1 MNDEYREEIKQ
12 IVREV
17 LEEYQN
23 NTDISSLQQAPIVS
37 SCSLRYE
44 DLPDFLTE
52 EQVLQ
57 ITGWS
62 KKTLYNKRCK
72 REVPYYSNINHRYPK
87 KEFYELLFG
96 KIVLPSSIQRED
108 ISKRVNERLNKSR
121 RTVGNIEK
129 VR

>member
-17 LEEYQN
+17 LEEFQD

-44 DLPDFLTE
+44 DLPDFLTD

-57 ITGWS
+57 ITGWT
-62 KKTLYNKRCK
+62 KKTLYNKKCERK
-72 REVPYYSNINHRYPK
+72 IPYYSKINNRYPK
-87 KEFYELLFG
+87 KEFFEYVFG
-96 KIVLPSSIQRED
+96 KIVLPRPAQSED